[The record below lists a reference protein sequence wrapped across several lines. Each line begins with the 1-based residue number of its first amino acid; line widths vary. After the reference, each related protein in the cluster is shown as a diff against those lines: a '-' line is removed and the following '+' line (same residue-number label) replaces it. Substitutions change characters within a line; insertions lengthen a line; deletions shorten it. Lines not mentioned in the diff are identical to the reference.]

1 MEAITAFC
9 LVLVSLTIGD
19 IVSAKTKAFVPSV
32 FVSAIIFIV
41 GFWTFFPENIVDLAA
56 LGTPLA
62 QLGMLLLITHMG
74 TMMSIKELAGQWKTI
89 VIALAGIVGICVG
102 ALALGTVVFGW
113 DTAAISTILSTAPGP
128 IT

>member
-62 QLGMLLLITHMG
+62 QLGIKCEPYFKPPSGGFFITI
-74 TMMSIKELAGQWKTI
+74 SVVCFI
-89 VIALAGIVGICVG
+89 VIN
-102 ALALGTVVFGW
+102 
-113 DTAAISTILSTAPGP
+113 
-128 IT
+128 